1 MIMGYINNSEVPEL
15 LYVIDNESDKELQNI
30 EKMISNMNESLIDS
44 GFEQHQFK
52 LEIIGKK
59 AYVKKVK

>member
-15 LYVIDNESDKELQNI
+15 LYVIDNESNKELQNI

-44 GFEQHQFK
+44 GFEQYQFK

-59 AYVKKVK
+59 VYVKKVK